1 MFTWS
6 KIFPN
11 DFQRIQTANHKYIWN
26 NFLSQITEFFLK
38 RQIELQFFLFGQCN
52 FLIFYLITLKNWVH
66 IWKTTFTGKYH
77 IPHTL
82 SKTVLYR
89 NCGVHNQTL
98 LISLI
103 NSLGKCSAFLE
114 CKLIVRFACIVK
126 LWERITRKIYS
137 VTRV

>member
-52 FLIFYLITLKNWVH
+52 FFIFLFNNTKKLSTHLKNYFHWKISYTSH
-66 IWKTTFTGKYH
+66 IIK
-77 IPHTL
+77 
-82 SKTVLYR
+82 
-89 NCGVHNQTL
+89 
-98 LISLI
+98 
-103 NSLGKCSAFLE
+103 NS
-114 CKLIVRFACIVK
+114 IV
-126 LWERITRKIYS
+126 
-137 VTRV
+137 